1 MISLLLW
8 LPATTLEFILEQSEV
23 SCKIMDSG
31 QWLGWVLIAR
41 ACFRKIYQFII
52 CSWLII
58 FMRLSPWAAYVHIV
72 APLANICRVCGGAF
86 IMWVP
91 VVLSVPDVCKDCCV
105 QIHPKE
111 QSSYE
116 VFWKFYCKFA
126 MLVSVFWQMVL
137 GCCTVEVAYG
147 ISKNLPCLLFLIEAL
162 NLSGLCNCF
171 LKQLTRECQ
180 GTNFLTCND
189 LWCHK
194 FSDPV
199 SPSTEVCKWR

>member
-105 QIHPKE
+105 QINPRNRAHTR
-111 QSSYE
+111 
-116 VFWKFYCKFA
+116 FFGNFT
-126 MLVSVFWQMVL
+126 VSLQCWF
-137 GCCTVEVAYG
+137 
-147 ISKNLPCLLFLIEAL
+147 LF
-162 NLSGLCNCF
+162 F
-171 LKQLTRECQ
+171 DR
-180 GTNFLTCND
+180 
-189 LWCHK
+189 WY
-194 FSDPV
+194 
-199 SPSTEVCKWR
+199 

>member
-1 MISLLLW
+1 MTW
-8 LPATTLEFILEQSEV
+8 LSFNCQGMFQEDIPVYHLQ
-23 SCKIMDSG
+23 
-31 QWLGWVLIAR
+31 
-41 ACFRKIYQFII
+41 
-52 CSWLII
+52 
-58 FMRLSPWAAYVHIV
+58 
-72 APLANICRVCGGAF
+72 LANNIHETQPLSSICAHSSPTCQHLSCVWWSIHHVSARGSVCTRCMQRLLCAD
-86 IMWVP
+86 
-91 VVLSVPDVCKDCCV
+91 S
-105 QIHPKE
+105 PKE